1 MDRHSRLS
9 CIFRGIK
16 SRCYNPHHRYYAYYG
31 GRGIKVCNE
40 WFTPH
45 SHEGFRAFK
54 AWALENG
61 YQEGLTIDR
70 IDNDKGYSP
79 DNCRWV
85 TMLVQG
91 NNRSYCHYIT
101 FNGVT
106 KTLMEWSRELEIPYI
121 TLKQRLNKYGW
132 PVEKALSKVD
142 FRYGSAKGGK

>member
-9 CIFRGIK
+9 CIFRGMK
-16 SRCYNPHHRYYAYYG
+16 NRCYNPHHRYYAYYG
-31 GRGIKVCNE
+31 GRGIKICDE

-45 SHEGFRAFK
+45 SQEGFRAFK
-54 AWALENG
+54 AWALKNG
-61 YQEGLTIDR
+61 YQEGLTIDL
-70 IDNDKGYSP
+70 IDNDKDYSP

-85 TMLVQG
+85 TMLVQS
-91 NNRSYCHYIT
+91 NNRSCCHYIT

-106 KTLMEWSRELEIPYI
+106 KTLTEWSKELEIPYI

-142 FRYGSAKGGK
+142 FRYSNN